1 MSSIPF
7 LLSLVEEEEKFMAIK
22 TMTGT
27 RADERLAQ
35 EGVLRGFFR
44 RVEVGALIG
53 AIVIWAFFAIAARES
68 PWLSITGV
76 SRILDEATTLG
87 IMSLAVALL
96 MIGGEFDLSAGVM
109 TGTTGLLAGMLAV
122 RAGWNIWLAMLAALI
137 LAAVVGFLNGWLVV
151 KTKLPSFIVT
161 LATFFVLR
169 GANVGITRIVTDRIV
184 VEGIDQAAGFYT
196 ARFLLDNEF
205 QILGA
210 TFRTSTIWWIVLT
223 LIGAWVLQRTRF
235 GNWIFAVGGDPQA
248 ARNVG
253 VPSDRVKIA
262 LFMTTAIAGW
272 LVGMMNVVRLRSA
285 VASQGIGEEFVYIIC
300 AVIGGCLLTGGF
312 GSALGA
318 AIGAIIFGMARVGIV
333 FAGWDTDWFYTFL
346 GIMLLVAVLV
356 NDNTRRRAEALS
368 AAAAKARTE
377 EDKQDG

>member
-1 MSSIPF
+1 
-7 LLSLVEEEEKFMAIK
+7 MALNSMPRVK
-22 TMTGT
+22 T
-27 RADERLAQ
+27 DERVA
-35 EGVLRGFFR
+35 RGSIFRALFR

-53 AIVIWAFFAIAARES
+53 AVVIWVFFAAIK
-68 PWLSITGV
+68 PDIWLTLTGV

-87 IMSLAVALL
+87 IMGVAVALL
-96 MIGGEFDLSAGVM
+96 MIGDEFDLSAGVM
-109 TGTTGLLAGMLAV
+109 TGTTGLIAGMLAT
-122 RAGWNIWLAMLAALI
+122 RAGWDMWFAMLAALVF
-137 LAAVVGFLNGWLVV
+137 AAFVGFVNGWIVV
-151 KTKLPSFIVT
+151 KTRLPSFIVT

-169 GANVGITRIVTDRIV
+169 GANVGVTRLVTDRIV
-184 VEGIDQAAGFYT
+184 VEGIDRAADFYT
-196 ARFLLDNEF
+196 ARAVLDYEF
-205 QILGA
+205 PVLDT
-210 TFRTSTIWWIVLT
+210 TFRTSMLWWFALT
-223 LIGAWVLQRTRF
+223 LLAAWVLHRTRW

-262 LFMTTAIAGW
+262 LFMTTAMAGW

-312 GSALGA
+312 GSAIGA

-346 GIMLLVAVLV
+346 GIMLLAAVLV
-356 NDNTRRRAEALS
+356 NDNTRRRAEAMT

-377 EDKQDG
+377 EEQENGRGAVRGP